1 MIYIPKTR
9 IVSRVEMSVFKSDKS
24 PPSLKNNRLACFYV
38 NITSSGWNLYSVVSI
53 ATANNA
59 KEKFIVMV

>member
-9 IVSRVEMSVFKSDKS
+9 IVSQVEMSMLESDKS
-24 PPSLKNNRLACFYV
+24 PPSLKNNRLACFCV
-38 NITSSGWNLYSVVSI
+38 NITSSGWNLYLVVSV

-59 KEKFIVMV
+59 KEKFIIMV